1 VVGEYR
7 NIAEAFQARV
17 REHPDKTALVY
28 LGTRYSYARLWNWV
42 CSFARSLDSLGVE
55 PGDRVMIY
63 LHNCPQWLVAY
74 LGLLLKGAAVVPLSP
89 IYPARDLSFVA
100 RDSGAKAIVCAN
112 SNFGY
117 VSQIL
122 PETGLKTVI
131 HTKITDFLPVWKKA
145 LALAFDK
152 IPRGRVSRGPEA
164 VSFTGLL
171 AGNSQE
177 FRAEAGPRDLAAIL
191 YTGGTTS
198 RPKGAPYTHELLLE
212 PLVGQ
217 LAVAEKV
224 IPRGENVILLAAPLF
239 HITGLTFGPGAMYL
253 SGETVIV
260 LPRLNPDGLMDAVQ
274 REKAGSLYAVPSLY
288 RLLLEHDR
296 LDWYDFGSL
305 RYCFSGGDVFPGQVG
320 ERWRKRFGLA
330 IGQAYG
336 ATETGGGVSLSDA
349 VEAPPAQS
357 VGRPLAAKRIR
368 IVDPRTLR
376 DLPAGEPGE
385 LLVGSDPMVKSYWN
399 RPAETAAAFINLDD
413 RLWYRT
419 GDIMRQDRDGYLY
432 FVDRVTDSIVHRGR
446 RISVSEIETAI
457 QEHPAVTGACVV
469 GVPDVEAGER
479 IKAFVVLKDN
489 QRGLSGQHLID
500 WLEKRLPE
508 EMVPQYV
515 EFRDTLPK
523 SKVGKLLRRELRSE
537 ARERLKK
544 GVWDEAVED

>member
-1 VVGEYR
+1 MGDFR

-17 REHPDKTALVY
+17 QEHPDKTALVY
-28 LGTRYSYARLWNWV
+28 LGTHYSYARIWDWA
-42 CSFARSLDSLGVE
+42 CSFARSLGGLGVR

-63 LHNCPQWLVAY
+63 LRNCPQWLVAY
-74 LGLLLKGAAVVPLSP
+74 LGLFIKGAAAVPLSP
-89 IYPARDLSFVA
+89 IYPARDLRFVA
-100 RDSGAKAIVCAN
+100 RDSGATAIVCAN

-122 PETGLKTVI
+122 PETVLKTVI
-131 HTKITDFLPVWKKA
+131 HTRITDLLPFWKKA

-152 IPRGRVSRGPEA
+152 IPRGRVSRGVEA
-164 VSFTGLL
+164 VSFPSLL
-171 AGNSQE
+171 EHGSGVVRSE
-177 FRAEAGPRDLAAIL
+177 VGPGDLAAIL

-212 PLVGQ
+212 PVVGQ

-224 IPRGENVILLAAPLF
+224 IPRGENVILLATPLF

-274 REKAGSLYAVPSLY
+274 REKARSLYAVPALY

-296 LDWYDFGSL
+296 LEWYDLSSL
-305 RYCFSGGDVFPGQVG
+305 EYCFSGGDVFPGKVG
-320 ERWRKRFGLA
+320 ERWRKRFGLT
-330 IGQAYG
+330 IGQGYG
-336 ATETGGGVSLSDA
+336 ATETGGGVGLSDA
-349 VEAPPAQS
+349 VEEPPAQS

-368 IVDPRTLR
+368 IVDPGTLE
-376 DLPAGEPGE
+376 DLPPGDSGE
-385 LLVGSDPMVKSYWN
+385 LLVGSDPMVESYWN
-399 RPAETAAAFINLDD
+399 HPAETAAAFINLDGL
-413 RLWYRT
+413 LWYRT
-419 GDIMRQDRDGYLY
+419 GDIMRQDREGYLY

-446 RISVSEIETAI
+446 RISVSEIESAI

-469 GVPDVEAGER
+469 GVPDAEVGER

-489 QRGLSGQHLID
+489 QRGLSGQHLIE
-500 WLEKRLPE
+500 WLEKRLSE
-508 EMVPQYV
+508 EKVPQYI

-523 SKVGKLLRRELRSE
+523 SKVGKLLRRELRTE
-537 ARERLKK
+537 TRERIKK